1 MTSISKFRQPASK
14 VLFEKLQH
22 KTTENLHILEGISV
36 FAKPGTNTYIMGKIG
51 SGKTSLMNLLCDRNR
66 ISKNATLT
74 GEAKFNYKLLL
85 YLKVI
90 WPNRARM

>member
-1 MTSISKFRQPASK
+1 MSIYNFRQPASK
-14 VLFEKLQH
+14 VLFEKLQL
-22 KTTENLHILEGISV
+22 KKTENLHILEGISV
-36 FAKPGTNTYIMGKIG
+36 FAKPGTNTYIMGEIG
-51 SGKTSLMNLLCDRNR
+51 SGKTSLMNQLSDRNR

-90 WPNRARM
+90 LPHRARM